1 MSEIQA
7 VATTLITLKTASDM
21 VKKFLDVRGAIH
33 EQEKIFE
40 LQRVILAAHQS
51 ALDAQEAQASL
62 SQRIRDLEK
71 KIADFE
77 TWERDKEH
85 YHIVKD
91 GSVFA
96 YVLKYAAKETE
107 SLHLLCAKCYEHRTK
122 SILQM
127 TPQSI
132 VQMKPTNRF
141 CPECK
146 TVFAF

>member
-7 VATTLITLKTASDM
+7 VAATLISLQTASNM
-21 VKKFLDVRGAIH
+21 VKTFLDVRGAIN

-51 ALDAQEAQASL
+51 ALTAQEAQSAL

-71 KIADFE
+71 KITDFE
-77 TWERDKEH
+77 TWDSEKER
-85 YHIVKD
+85 YHLIKD
-91 GSVFA
+91 GAVFA
-96 YVLKYAAKETE
+96 YALKEDTKETE
-107 SLHLLCAKCYEHRTK
+107 PPHLLCAKCYEHRIK
-122 SILQM
+122 SILQE
-127 TPQSI
+127 TPKSI
-132 VQMKPTNRF
+132 VSSKPTNRF